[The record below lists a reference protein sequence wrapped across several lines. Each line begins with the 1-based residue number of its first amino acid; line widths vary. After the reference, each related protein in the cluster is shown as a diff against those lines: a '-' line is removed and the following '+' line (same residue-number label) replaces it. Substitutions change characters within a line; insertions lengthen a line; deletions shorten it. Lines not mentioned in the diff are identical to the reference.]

1 MNETKAALQ
10 VILADTF
17 VFYFKVHTY
26 HWNVECANFS
36 EMHEFFGGI
45 YEDLYGT
52 VDMWAEELRALE
64 EYAPISLMELYNRK
78 NIHEDA
84 AKPNDVKAMLTNI
97 QSANDIMIA
106 NLDVLFAVATK
117 ENIQNVADIA
127 AARLDAHRKTGW
139 MVRSYLK
146 G

>member
-1 MNETKAALQ
+1 MDSTKAALQ

-26 HWNVECANFS
+26 HWNVEATNFS
-36 EMHEFFGGI
+36 EMHEFFGDI

-52 VDMWAEELRALE
+52 VDMWAEELRALDV
-64 EYAPISLMELYNRK
+64 YAPGSLMELYNLK
-78 NIHEDA
+78 NIQEDA
-84 AKPNDVKAMLTNI
+84 ARPAGVTAMLLNI
-97 QSANDIMIA
+97 KSANDIMIA

-117 ENIQNVADIA
+117 ENVQNVANIA
-127 AARLDAHRKTGW
+127 ADRLDKHRKTGW
-139 MVRSYLK
+139 MINSYLK

>member
-26 HWNVECANFS
+26 HWNVEGANFG

-52 VDMWAEELRALE
+52 VDMWAEELRALG

-84 AKPNDVKAMLTNI
+84 AKPNDVRAMLLNI
-97 QSANDIMIA
+97 KSANEIMIA
-106 NLDVLFAVATK
+106 NLNVLFAVATK
-117 ENIQNVADIA
+117 ENIQNVANIA
-127 AARLDAHRKTGW
+127 ADRLDKHRKSGW
-139 MVRSYLK
+139 MVDAYLK
-146 G
+146 A

>member
-1 MNETKAALQ
+1 MDKTKAALQ

-26 HWNVECANFS
+26 HWNVEGTNFG
-36 EMHEFFGGI
+36 EMHEFFAGI

-52 VDMWAEELRALE
+52 VDMWAEELRSLDV
-64 EYAPISLMELYNRK
+64 YAPISLMELYNRK

-84 AKPNDVKAMLTNI
+84 AKPNDVRTMLLNI

-106 NLDVLFAVATK
+106 NLDVLFQVATE
-117 ENIQNVADIA
+117 ENLQNIANIA
-127 AARLDAHRKTGW
+127 ADRLDKHRKSGW

-146 G
+146 A

>member
-26 HWNVECANFS
+26 HWNVEGANFG

-52 VDMWAEELRALE
+52 VDMWAEELRALG

-84 AKPNDVKAMLTNI
+84 AKPNDVRTMLLNI
-97 QSANDIMIA
+97 KSANEIMIA
-106 NLDVLFAVATK
+106 NLNVLFAVATK
-117 ENIQNVADIA
+117 ENIQNIANIA
-127 AARLDAHRKTGW
+127 ADRLDKHRKSGW
-139 MVRSYLK
+139 MVDAYLK
-146 G
+146 A

>member
-1 MNETKAALQ
+1 MDNTKAALQ

-26 HWNVECANFS
+26 HWNVEGANFG
-36 EMHEFFGGI
+36 EMHNFFGGI

-52 VDMWAEELRALE
+52 VDMWAEELRALG

-78 NIHEDA
+78 NIHEDP
-84 AKPNDVKAMLTNI
+84 AKPATDVDMLQNI
-97 QSANDIMIA
+97 KSANDIMIA
-106 NLDVLFAVATK
+106 NLDILFQVATE
-117 ENIQNVADIA
+117 ENYQNIANIA
-127 AARLDAHRKTGW
+127 ADRLDKHRKNGW
-139 MVRSYLK
+139 MVSSYLK

>member
-26 HWNVECANFS
+26 HWNVEGANFG

-52 VDMWAEELRALE
+52 VDMWAEELRALD
-64 EYAPISLMELYNRK
+64 EYAPGSLMDLYNRK

-84 AKPNDVKAMLTNI
+84 ARPTDVRTMLTNI

-127 AARLDAHRKTGW
+127 ASRLDVHRKTGW
-139 MVRSYLK
+139 MVKSYLK